1 MLFKPSAKTKTKA
14 PQPEAPRRSIPST
27 ILFGD
32 QDDINDLRLA
42 GCGLGSLAIGST
54 TVGLST
60 VVVDPAKHIG
70 VLGYHKD
77 KLDLLE
83 FLTYQYGVFAG
94 SVIFFDCNGSQD
106 LIKNLK
112 MQNPSGVSFHE
123 GRVEYAIS
131 SPTPILAFKGVD
143 SIPSFVSPGSSL
155 FGSPTAEEA
164 APGPRSEL
172 ASSKAFEEQTIAEA
186 FYAINDEL
194 LNLEFSNEF
203 DASDWSPTLLVI
215 SNLRNFLDLVS
226 FKDFMNFMR
235 IARRYKIGIVYEL
248 QPDMLDKDLR
258 EDLLANSGSL
268 VCFNTSSDN
277 EFTERM
283 AKMNTTDNSS
293 MLRALTTGECLV
305 WTSENMFIPTKVKI
319 PQLID

>member
-1 MLFKPSAKTKTKA
+1 MLFKPSKAKFKA
-14 PQPEAPRRSIPST
+14 SPPEAPRRSIPST

-54 TVGLST
+54 SDLST
-60 VVVDPAKHIG
+60 VAVDPSKHIG
-70 VLGYHKD
+70 ILGYRQD

-94 SVIFFDCNGSQD
+94 SVIFFDCDGSKD
-106 LIKNLK
+106 LYKNLK

-143 SIPSFVSPGSSL
+143 STPSFVSPGSSL
-155 FGSPTAEEA
+155 FGSSTSNESEPE
-164 APGPRSEL
+164 SEL
-172 ASSKAFEEQTIAEA
+172 ATSKASEEQSIEEA
-186 FYAINDEL
+186 FYAINNEL

-203 DASDWSPTLLVI
+203 DASSWSPTLLVI
-215 SNLRNFLDLVS
+215 SNLRNFFDLVA

-235 IARRYKIGIVYEL
+235 IARRYKIGIVYDL
-248 QPDMLDKDLR
+248 QPDMLDKDMR
-258 EDLLANSGSL
+258 EELLANSGSL
-268 VCFNTSSDN
+268 VCFNTSSDRD
-277 EFTERM
+277 FTERM
-283 AKMNTTDNSS
+283 AKMNTTDNTT
-293 MLRALTTGECLV
+293 MLRTLTIGECLV
-305 WTSENMFIPTKVKI
+305 WSSSNLFIPTKVKI
-319 PQLID
+319 PQLMD

>member
-1 MLFKPSAKTKTKA
+1 MLFKPSKAKAKST
-14 PQPEAPRRSIPST
+14 PPEAPRRSIPST

-32 QDDINDLRLA
+32 MDDINDLRLA

-83 FLTYQYGVFAG
+83 FLTYQVGVFAG
-94 SVIFFDCNGSQD
+94 SVIFFDCNGSKD
-106 LIKNLK
+106 LYQNLK

-131 SPTPILAFKGVD
+131 SPTPLLAFKGVD
-143 SIPSFVSPGSSL
+143 STPSFVSPGSSL
-155 FGSPTAEEA
+155 FGSSTDKEAEPESNS
-164 APGPRSEL
+164 GL
-172 ASSKAFEEQTIAEA
+172 ASSKVLEEQSVVEA

-203 DASDWSPTLLVI
+203 DASEWAPTLLVI
-215 SNLRNFLDLVS
+215 SNLRNFLDLVP

-268 VCFNTSSDN
+268 VCFNTSSDS

-283 AKMNTTDNSS
+283 AKMNTTDNST
-293 MLRALTTGECLV
+293 MLRTLTTGECLV
-305 WTSENMFIPTKVKI
+305 WSSSNLFVPTKVKI
-319 PQLID
+319 PELMD